1 MPGRPLFKILCESF
15 TRSSNYTVRG
25 KCKGYYQKTSK
36 KYRCKFHSGMSTG
49 PRTLKGRLKALKNLK
64 SFKNKKDEEI
74 IEWLKTK
81 RYVKD

>member
-1 MPGRPLFKILCESF
+1 
-15 TRSSNYTVRG
+15 
-25 KCKGYYQKTSK
+25 
-36 KYRCKFHSGMSTG
+36 MSTG